1 MRSRQQVLK
10 WVLKETS
17 VLRLVSNP
25 VCSVYMQA
33 TGCGCFLRAAAKC
46 QTMCVSNSAQGKVK
60 PKKKGLASTPT
71 YLFFVVLG
79 WLCRCV
85 FVCVCFAWVSVPP
98 ETLRTGACLTGSQIC
113 VYSRLL
119 ICFCCFFFSTLLKQ
133 QKSQAAGKYSPPSFF
148 PLHTLSSKY
157 CTLSWPFIWG
167 VMRVCPL

>member
-1 MRSRQQVLK
+1 M
-10 WVLKETS
+10 WVF
-17 VLRLVSNP
+17 
-25 VCSVYMQA
+25 
-33 TGCGCFLRAAAKC
+33 FLRAAAKC

-71 YLFFVVLG
+71 YLFFLCG

-98 ETLRTGACLTGSQIC
+98 ETLQTGACLTGSQIC

-119 ICFCCFFFSTLLKQ
+119 ICFCCFFFFHTSKATEI
-133 QKSQAAGKYSPPSFF
+133 AGGWKILPPPPSFF
-148 PLHTLSSKY
+148 PLHTHSSKY

-167 VMRVCPL
+167 VMRVLSFVTAALTPAPQVSAPRCFHHLIKY